1 MILKLN
7 IEFQSFLHERMS
19 KNSGIHCNYDIINAI
34 NLQIKKNT
42 CSDLFSFLEDLRS
55 CATCFFCLYNSFI
68 LKCS

>member
-34 NLQIKKNT
+34 NLQIKKIPVEI
-42 CSDLFSFLEDLRS
+42 CSHFYRILDRVPLVFSVCTTVS
-55 CATCFFCLYNSFI
+55 S
-68 LKCS
+68 

>member
-34 NLQIKKNT
+34 NLQIKKKIPVVI
-42 CSDLFSFLEDLRS
+42 CSHF
-55 CATCFFCLYNSFI
+55 
-68 LKCS
+68 